1 MGEDAQA
8 DLRWVKVAPVS
19 ELAPGRGRAFEVDSI
34 PVLLV
39 NDGGSIFALHAL
51 CPHQGQN
58 MDGGSV
64 WRGVLDCPWHHF
76 QYDVRS
82 GENVFP
88 RNVYPRDI
96 PRLQREVRRVRTYP
110 VRVAEGIVEVGV
122 PPRTDGE
129 TAPPQG

>member
-1 MGEDAQA
+1 MGQDAQVG
-8 DLRWVKVAPVS
+8 RCWVKVAPVS
-19 ELAPGRGRAFEVDSI
+19 ELAPGHGRTFEVESI
-34 PVLLV
+34 PILLV
-39 NDGGSIFALHAL
+39 NDAESIFALHAL
-51 CPHQGQN
+51 CPHQGLN

-110 VRVAEGIVEVGV
+110 VRVADGIVEVGL